1 MNYGLNAYR
10 NVNRNPYDSVSTPK
24 PQRPVVTPPVKKVS
38 APVRPTLTLDAEP
51 AEALKVA
58 TTVAAPKKNI
68 DNVKFLETMTAIYE
82 KSGRHDLAQGI
93 KANLSK
99 VK

>member
-1 MNYGLNAYR
+1 MVA
-10 NVNRNPYDSVSTPK
+10 TAQK
-24 PQRPVVTPPVKKVS
+24 
-38 APVRPTLTLDAEP
+38 APV
-51 AEALKVA
+51 
-58 TTVAAPKKNI
+58 TTSNI